1 MKTQL
6 LMASL
11 AVAVL
16 GGCAS
21 VPNAPQA
28 ERTETAWITPRQ
40 AVLMA
45 ADAAPGGV
53 AGTFA
58 LHVQATGTQ
67 SRRTYLNSELDYRD
81 QRNLTVAITPDAAEQ
96 LTQRL
101 GEHPLVAL
109 KGKDILVRGTA
120 KRTRISFFANGQVT
134 DKYYF
139 QTHVSVTDADQ
150 VTVR

>member
-1 MKTQL
+1 MKKL
-6 LMASL
+6 LLVLL
-11 AVAVL
+11 ALAFFA
-16 GGCAS
+16 GCAS
-21 VPNAPQA
+21 TPTAPHA
-28 ERTETAWITPRQ
+28 ADSETSWISPRQ

-53 AGTFA
+53 DGTFA

-67 SRRTYLNSELDYRD
+67 SGRTYLNSELDYRD
-81 QRNLTVAITPDAAEQ
+81 QRNLTVAITPEAARQ

-109 KGKDILVRGTA
+109 KGKDILVRGA
-120 KRTRISFFANGQVT
+120 AVRTTIWFFANGRVT

-139 QTHVSVTDADQ
+139 QTHVNVTDADQ
-150 VTVR
+150 ITVR